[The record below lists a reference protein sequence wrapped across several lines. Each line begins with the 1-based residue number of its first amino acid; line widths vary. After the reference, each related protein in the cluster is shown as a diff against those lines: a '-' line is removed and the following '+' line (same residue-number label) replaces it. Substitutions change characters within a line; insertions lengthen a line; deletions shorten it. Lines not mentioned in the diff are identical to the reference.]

1 MVLWPT
7 CTCSY
12 AVGRCRPDSTKTQQ
26 TEKKAVR
33 LLYHLA
39 SRGLVIMSG
48 GYSEDDVRRAAELR
62 EWLVKQISDKQEE
75 LERLRATLSIIDSVL
90 KQGSFRAAAV
100 MTSSNAP
107 ARPQQQQVASTQPQA
122 RRAATTTTTTASP
135 ASQSSP
141 PQTREAGL
149 DSGGK
154 DVRPLKRA
162 KDDLILANAEITAN
176 SVTIVPAPSVTLN
189 VNTPPFRSFFLGRI
203 LDGMKSKDAEKV
215 AQGALAESGAM
226 SYKVDEDA
234 GGIIKKITITN
245 YRDKERMTE
254 IFNTAAWV
262 FTRMLEKAGS

>member
-1 MVLWPT
+1 
-7 CTCSY
+7 
-12 AVGRCRPDSTKTQQ
+12 
-26 TEKKAVR
+26 
-33 LLYHLA
+33 
-39 SRGLVIMSG
+39 MSG

-62 EWLVKQISDKQEE
+62 EWLMKQISDKQEE

-100 MTSSNAP
+100 MTPASSNAP
-107 ARPQQQQVASTQPQA
+107 QARPQQQQQQVASAQQQA
-122 RRAATTTTTTASP
+122 RRTSTATTANTASP
-135 ASQSSP
+135 ASQSSS
-141 PQTREAGL
+141 PQARQADL
-149 DSGGK
+149 DTGGK
-154 DVRPLKRA
+154 DIRPLKRA
-162 KDDLILANAEITAN
+162 KDDLVLANAEIAAN
-176 SVTIVPAPSVTLN
+176 SITIVPASGVSLN

-245 YRDKERMTE
+245 YREKERMTE